1 MGLAVKFDTPFLDIP
16 AVHISS
22 SLVYFLCGLC
32 PLYIQNKDTLSC
44 GHEWAPC
51 CFKLTGPMDID

>member
-1 MGLAVKFDTPFLDIP
+1 MGVAVKFDTLFLDIP